1 MSGAK
6 QLLFKREVIDSILTY
21 SRVNHPREGI
31 LLLRGNVRKD
41 RILVEEVII
50 PPAAIHDFHEST
62 FPLYMLPGDLGV
74 LGVFHSHPSGVAHPS
89 TQDLNQFYGRL
100 MVIAG
105 YPYESEE
112 DLKVFDRDGRELRY
126 SVVD

>member
-1 MSGAK
+1 MSQVK
-6 QLLFKREVIDSILTY
+6 QLVFKREVIDSILTY

-31 LLLRGNVRKD
+31 LLLRGKVRKD
-41 RILVEEVII
+41 RIVVEEVII

-62 FPLYMLPGDLGV
+62 FPLYMLPADPGV
-74 LGVFHSHPSGVAHPS
+74 LGVFHSHPSGVAYPS

-112 DLKVFDRDGRELRY
+112 DVKAFDRDGRELRY